1 MKSSHTASCCFL
13 KSNWLVGS
21 FWCISTTSFQVLSCM
36 WEKKREQNV
45 STLMGW
51 PVVLSWTCSAAETS
65 NPSNHD
71 FPLRAPGTPLDASEK
86 VKVLVAQSCL
96 TFWDSMDCN
105 LPGFYDHGILQLEWG
120 DIHFFR
126 GSFQLRGWSSWPRD
140 GTWVSCI
147 AGRFFTVWVTRKP
160 TPLGR
165 GTQTTVLSAWLW
177 DINSSHAWDGHVI
190 YSLKRIPNPELGNLI
205 QVPLVILAEN
215 Y

>member
-21 FWCISTTSFQVLSCM
+21 FWCTSMTSFQVLSCM

-51 PVVLSWTCSAAETS
+51 PVVLSWTCSAADTS

-96 TFWDSMDCN
+96 TFWDPMDCN
-105 LPGFYDHGILQLEWG
+105 LPGFYDHGILPTRVGRHSLLQGIFSTQGL
-120 DIHFFR
+120 IFLT
-126 GSFQLRGWSSWPRD
+126 QGWN
-140 GTWVSCI
+140 
-147 AGRFFTVWVTRKP
+147 
-160 TPLGR
+160 LGLLHCR
-165 GTQTTVLSAWLW
+165 QILYFLSHQEAHP
-177 DINSSHAWDGHVI
+177 SG
-190 YSLKRIPNPELGNLI
+190 
-205 QVPLVILAEN
+205 
-215 Y
+215 